1 MGINKLSSKIIGAAI
16 EVHKAFGP
24 GLLESLYFPAS
35 HRKVK
40 KDNPLRSLRLC
51 GELLLLYGQP
61 SDTGLCPFYTR
72 T

>member
-1 MGINKLSSKIIGAAI
+1 MIMDINKLSSKIIGAAI
-16 EVHKAFGP
+16 EVHKALGP

-51 GELLLLYGQP
+51 GELLRNWKLETQP
-61 SDTGLCPFYTR
+61 SISKGM
-72 T
+72 